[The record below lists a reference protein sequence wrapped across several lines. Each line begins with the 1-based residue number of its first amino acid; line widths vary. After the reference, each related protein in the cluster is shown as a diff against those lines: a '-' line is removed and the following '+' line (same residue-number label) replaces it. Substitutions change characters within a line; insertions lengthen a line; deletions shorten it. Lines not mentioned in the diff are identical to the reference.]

1 MEQLDNIAGRLEQA
15 VEATSALAA
24 ESRIKFDAL
33 IEMQSEERLKM
44 QEMFLQEKQD
54 LLAHYERTGKR
65 KDKIIIGL
73 IIALVILIGSIVGG
87 TIYVLTNF
95 DLAVVATQN
104 ENVGDY
110 NNINIHDGIHLDT
123 TE

>member
-1 MEQLDNIAGRLEQA
+1 MEQLDSIAGRLEQA

-54 LLAHYERTGKR
+54 LLDHFAQSDKR
-65 KDKIIIGL
+65 KNKIIIGL
-73 IIALVILIGSIVGG
+73 IIALVILIGSAVGG
-87 TIYVLTNF
+87 AIYVLANF
-95 DLAVVATQN
+95 DMAVISTQDLDN
-104 ENVGDY
+104 NSIVYDGI
-110 NNINIHDGIHLDT
+110 NINT
-123 TE
+123 TN

>member
-1 MEQLDNIAGRLEQA
+1 MEQLDSIAGRLEQA

-54 LLAHYERTGKR
+54 LLAHYERIGKG

-73 IIALVILIGSIVGG
+73 IIALVVLIGGIVGG
-87 TIYVLTNF
+87 AFYVLSNYDIGVFSQDVQADGSST
-95 DLAVVATQN
+95 AII
-104 ENVGDY
+104 Y
-110 NNINIHDGIHLDT
+110 DGIT
-123 TE
+123 YTKE